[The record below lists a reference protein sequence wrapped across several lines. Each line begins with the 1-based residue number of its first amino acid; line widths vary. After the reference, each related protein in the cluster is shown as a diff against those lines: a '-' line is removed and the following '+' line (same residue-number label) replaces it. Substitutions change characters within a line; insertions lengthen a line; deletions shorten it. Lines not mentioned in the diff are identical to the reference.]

1 MANAL
6 NAAPAALA
14 QEVIS
19 GLVGQL
25 PLINAFSTNL
35 TGSFTRGK
43 SVTVN
48 IVGGDAAIEY
58 GSTGYHE
65 AQDADLTAKTV
76 TLKHLHSTKA
86 FAPLD
91 LAEFGE
97 QYIVSAFTQNAIE
110 ELAAKCHQEL
120 AAIVTSSNYSAV
132 ATVTAANFNYGA
144 AVDLNTD
151 LSTAKASRTRSLIL
165 NPSYAGALRKD
176 ATLVQPFTSGGQSG
190 SLVATGAIGTVAGMN
205 VYEFSDLPGLS
216 QNLTGWACGRDAI
229 VVASALPSPDMYVG
243 EVDNAVDPSGLAVQ
257 VLKSKGT
264 DGFLRLTATLLFGA
278 AVGRATSLKRI
289 RSGAPA

>member
-14 QEVIS
+14 QQVIS
-19 GLVGQL
+19 GLVGEL
-25 PLINAFSTNL
+25 PLVNAFSTNL

-58 GSTGYHE
+58 GATGYHE

-91 LAEFGE
+91 LTEFGE
-97 QYIVSAFTQNAIE
+97 QYIVSAFVQNAVE
-110 ELAAKCHQEL
+110 ELAAKCHLEL
-120 AAIVTSSNYSAV
+120 AAIITAANFSAV
-132 ATVTAANFNYGA
+132 QTVTAANYGYDDV
-144 AVDLNTD
+144 VDINTD
-151 LSTAKASRTRSLIL
+151 LSTAKASRTRALIL

-176 ATLVQPFTSGGQSG
+176 ATLTQAFSSAGVNGATVVDG
-190 SLVATGAIGTVAGMN
+190 SIGRVAGMN
-205 VYEFSDLPGLS
+205 VYEFSDLPTNS
-216 QNLTGWACGRDAI
+216 QNLRGFACGRDAI
-229 VVASALPSPDMYVG
+229 VVASALPSPEMYVG

-289 RSGAPA
+289 RDAAPA